1 VEIGFGMG
9 LATAQIAENNPDTLF
24 LCTEVFTAG
33 VGKLLGEIERRQLQN
48 VAIIQH
54 DAVDI
59 FTYMIPDNSLSGVH
73 LFFPDPWPKK
83 KHHKRRLLQ
92 EPFLRLL
99 SHKLKDKGYLYFV
112 TDWEEYAFSVLHL
125 INESAFFRNSYE
137 GFAPPADWRPTTRF
151 EEKAQEK
158 GHRIYEVR
166 SIKSIKK

>member
-1 VEIGFGMG
+1 MRQIKSYVIRSGRISNLQRDAYQRLYPAYCIDFQKQTLEIEQLFPGYSSVVVEIGFGMG

-73 LFFPDPWPKK
+73 LFFPDP
-83 KHHKRRLLQ
+83 
-92 EPFLRLL
+92 
-99 SHKLKDKGYLYFV
+99 
-112 TDWEEYAFSVLHL
+112 
-125 INESAFFRNSYE
+125 
-137 GFAPPADWRPTTRF
+137 
-151 EEKAQEK
+151 
-158 GHRIYEVR
+158 
-166 SIKSIKK
+166 